1 MPNNYAEASSE
12 PPPLRCNR
20 VIPNDGKA
28 SEPPPLPP
36 PSEDIMDAEASE
48 PPPLPPPSE
57 DIMEMPPIPD
67 AADEEPTYHDPP
79 LAHSLLETDDE
90 SLQLLLR
97 NNDDA
102 SIDSVFMMTFGMAV

>member
-1 MPNNYAEASSE
+1 MDAEA
-12 PPPLRCNR
+12 N
-20 VIPNDGKA
+20 
-28 SEPPPLPP
+28 EPPPLPSNRVTP
-36 PSEDIMDAEASE
+36 NDGEASE

-102 SIDSVFMMTFGMAV
+102 SIDSVFMMAFGMTVQSMDDEL